1 MVVDSGP
8 LHPLAM
14 CCHNA
19 FWDMS
24 RVEVGKLAALKGIQ
38 MPQGA
43 TLFSTLLTAII
54 GILDVDEITAM
65 DYVGKRLPP
74 SRNDQHFGEI
84 LTELDSALEVIDS
97 NDRQG
102 FKDEMKTAETKRDM
116 LDGVVLKFQ

>member
-19 FWDMS
+19 FWDMI

-43 TLFSTLLTAII
+43 TLFSTLFTAII
-54 GILDVDEITAM
+54 GILDVDENRAM
-65 DYVGKRLPP
+65 DYVGNDYRRPGMINIMARSSPDLTQR
-74 SRNDQHFGEI
+74 SR
-84 LTELDSALEVIDS
+84 ALIPMIARTS
-97 NDRQG
+97 
-102 FKDEMKTAETKRDM
+102 KMK
-116 LDGVVLKFQ
+116 